1 HAFKLLLYDR
11 GIDPGKVER
20 GNKAQSIC
28 VPIEGSAPEDRLPF
42 ASELEGMI
50 RPGPSEQL
58 LG

>member
-1 HAFKLLLYDR
+1 LLLYDR

-20 GNKAQSIC
+20 GNKAQNIC